1 MHVQKT
7 GCVDGFGSPPVKMT
21 TTTTLEKLFLQIFE
35 RKDWIIEQV
44 QQQADAYTQQLAS
57 RLLIDGITPPPW
69 LLNPNFKSIS
79 LNPNELEKEEIISR
93 LLLQPSRDSVPYSS
107 AGFSRYYRPVV
118 AGGNGQLS
126 TEMCM
131 ETHSRNQ
138 GRNVSNEPPT
148 TLECR
153 NNDTGRSLNCVTEQD
168 DSVNSPQNE
177 TDARISSIYAAPDT
191 SLARIQRSKSRQK
204 ARELRTNAK
213 TAAKSC
219 LSHENRTHI
228 SFSGESITKSDI
240 HEITQ
245 DKCPSE
251 LDKCNHISGA
261 NSVAAEGEGDKGN
274 VGTSYSG
281 PARSGSSYEKPSCL
295 NDHPKTSLSSE
306 KEELDGSILVPPT
319 GKSLEQSG
327 LVNGAMEGINLP
339 DVSLGS
345 YAAKK
350 SITGKTQDTQR
361 QSKLYSGRL
370 TRSRSSVQQTSGINN
385 SPKLGKSSSCN
396 PKEGR
401 GALPISVGN
410 LTHGLDA
417 SDELLD
423 AVEASQMLSDR
434 IGETQAIHSNEG
446 VLKPVIS
453 SNIAA
458 LRDTRSTSGS
468 IKEHLLGANHQENVE
483 MVVGNVP
490 MDEPVVMQ
498 PVNSGIKLDP
508 VTLCAESGGLASRQS
523 SECCMVVKPKQLNF
537 DEMDECDLNGICS
550 PLSKKRKLSGLS
562 GQECY
567 PSKESASSTDHK
579 YSSTFF
585 EQQSPM
591 GMVLSSK
598 SKVARTDPQN
608 NIDECA
614 KDDIMDICSNK
625 NENPVV
631 EEVEHNS
638 TFCLQHDVN
647 VSCEVDLGHK
657 GEESAVYIPEPKNTS
672 LFISSLTKQVNN
684 NSEDCFD
691 NDERIPEQDLGSIK
705 SKEFEVG
712 MNMKLSNLEFNSAKV
727 GTWPWKLQREVE
739 DQPNCFS
746 DSQGFRVH
754 IQRDVIHC
762 DLEVPENDLR
772 SIGESASVLSSE
784 KLHVSHSNGIQSCD
798 KEVDHGMMC
807 DLLEGTESLHKLQAP
822 EATITEVD
830 DDTSE
835 IPYTLEQ
842 FGPTHG
848 LNLIENAADDST
860 YSMAVDVGAANPAS
874 NDEVA
879 VADTMN
885 TERSLPERVSCLG
898 RDRLFSYGSFQCLR
912 NDDKTAVGSD
922 EIMSVYEGF
931 IIDEQVENAGME
943 NAEGEIDFDTL
954 EIPNTTFAR
963 ASILEQICKS
973 ASTQTPLSQFSSTF
987 KQHQIQDL
995 YGLVADGFLEHM
1007 DLGSTMSLEEDSE
1020 KHLRASDSHI
1030 PEVDSA
1036 FPKQQNFDL
1045 LPFSS
1050 TPFCWQSKNHYS
1062 SPVGKFWE
1070 RSASSSGSSEKR
1082 LSSNP
1087 ELTCFPIE
1095 EDPSSNEDSENA
1107 EESDELQESIIS
1119 GVANDVERG
1128 PPIEPVEVRFQ
1139 HPNSVSTE
1147 MKIARRENDEVAV
1160 EIEEGFVSRIKDE
1173 LAEREAPLKSTE
1185 VCSQH
1190 VNPMSIDMKYSDRC
1204 SSYSANK
1211 EVSLKQKPKNHPGIR
1226 ISRYEENRTSSIAT
1240 RASSRG
1246 NVSLQTE
1253 YSKIKSSVR
1262 KGIPRLS
1269 QKEAKRNNIVSNIT
1283 SFIPIVQQKQAAA
1296 VCPGKRDIK
1305 VKALEAAEAA
1315 KRREQE
1321 KENERKMK
1329 KEALK
1334 LERARMEKE
1343 NAREMELN
1351 KKKKQEEQKKKEAD
1365 IAARKRQREEDEKKQ
1380 MAKKRKHVAEARK
1393 EQKLQYEKSRA
1404 GKVEMEK
1411 QHAKNAAIAGN
1422 KKGSDNATENLRQN
1436 RNADERSSQRNDTE
1450 LRTDKNLVSF
1460 VQQVTTVLENF
1471 DASNGGKEKA
1481 TSIVEKSPVK
1491 VGLVRLTSQEN
1502 SYDIS
1507 PYQCSDDE
1515 DEEEDEIPTKKFV
1528 PSWARCHL

>member
-1 MHVQKT
+1 M
-7 GCVDGFGSPPVKMT
+7 
-21 TTTTLEKLFLQIFE
+21 TTLEKLFLQIFE
-35 RKDWIIEQV
+35 RKDGIIQQV
-44 QQQADAYTQQLAS
+44 QQQADSYTQQLAS

-69 LLNPNFKSIS
+69 LLNPNCNSRS
-79 LNPNELEKEEIISR
+79 LNPNDLEKEEIISR
-93 LLLQPSRDSVPYSS
+93 LLLQPSRDSVPYSIG
-107 AGFSRYYRPVV
+107 GFSRYYRPVV

-126 TEMCM
+126 TEICM
-131 ETHSRNQ
+131 ETHAHNQ
-138 GRNVSNEPPT
+138 GHNVSHEPMT
-148 TLECR
+148 MLECR
-153 NNDTGRSLNCVTEQD
+153 NNDTRHSLNCVTEQD

-213 TAAKSC
+213 TAGKSC
-219 LSHENRTHI
+219 LCRENRTHI
-228 SFSGESITKSDI
+228 SFSGDSVSKSEI

-261 NSVAAEGEGDKGN
+261 NSVAAEGKGDKGN
-274 VGTSYSG
+274 VGTSYSSR

-295 NDHPKTSLSSE
+295 NDHRKTSLSPE

-327 LVNGAMEGINLP
+327 LVSGAMEGTGLP

-345 YAAKK
+345 CAAKK
-350 SITGKTQDTQR
+350 SITGKAQDIQR
-361 QSKLYSGRL
+361 QSKLCSGRI
-370 TRSRSSVQQTSGINN
+370 TRSRSSIQQTSGINK

-401 GALPISVGN
+401 DALPISVGDF
-410 LTHGLDA
+410 THGLDA
-417 SDELLD
+417 SNELLD
-423 AVEASQMLSDR
+423 AVETSQVLSVR
-434 IGETQAIHSNEG
+434 IGETQAINSNEG

-458 LRDTRSTSGS
+458 LRVTRSRSGS
-468 IKEHLLGANHQENVE
+468 IKEHLLGANHQENIE
-483 MVVGNVP
+483 MVVGNAP

-498 PVNSGIKLDP
+498 PVNYGIKLDP
-508 VTLCAESGGLASRQS
+508 VTLCSESGGLASRQS
-523 SECCMVVKPKQLNF
+523 PECCMIVKPKQLNF
-537 DEMDECDLNGICS
+537 DETDECDLNGICS

-579 YSSTFF
+579 YNSTSF

-591 GMVLSSK
+591 GMVISSK
-598 SKVARTDPQN
+598 SKAARTRSQS

-614 KDDIMDICSNK
+614 TDEIVNIRLDR
-625 NENPVV
+625 NENSMVDD
-631 EEVEHNS
+631 VEHYS
-638 TFCLQHDVN
+638 TFPLHHDVD

-657 GEESAVYIPEPKNTS
+657 GEESAVYIPESENPKS
-672 LFISSLTKQVNN
+672 LFISSLTKQVNKE
-684 NSEDCFD
+684 SEDCFD
-691 NDERIPEQDLGSIK
+691 NEERIPEQDLGSIK

-712 MNMKLSNLEFNSAKV
+712 MNMKLSNLNSAKV
-727 GTWPWKLQREVE
+727 GTWPWELQREVE
-739 DQPNCFS
+739 DQPICFS
-746 DSQGFRVH
+746 DSQGCRVH
-754 IQRDVIHC
+754 VQRDAIHC
-762 DLEVPENDLR
+762 DSEVPEKNLR
-772 SIGESASVLSSE
+772 SIGETASVLSSE
-784 KLHVSHSNGIQSCD
+784 KIHVSHSSGIQSCD
-798 KEVDHGMMC
+798 KEVQHGMMC
-807 DLLEGTESLHKLQAP
+807 DLPEGTESLHKLQAP

-842 FGPTHG
+842 SGPTHV
-848 LNLIENAADDST
+848 LNLIEDAADEST
-860 YSMAVDVGAANPAS
+860 YSLAVDVGAANLAS

-879 VADTMN
+879 VADNIN

-912 NDDKTAVGSD
+912 NDDKYAVDSD

-943 NAEGEIDFDTL
+943 NDEGEIDFDSM
-954 EIPNTTFAR
+954 EIPSTTFAR

-987 KQHQIQDL
+987 KQHQIPDL
-995 YGLVADGFLEHM
+995 CGFMADGFLDHM
-1007 DLGSTMSLEEDSE
+1007 DLGNTMSLEEDSK

-1030 PEVDSA
+1030 TEVDSA
-1036 FPKQQNFDL
+1036 FSKQQNFDL

-1095 EDPSSNEDSENA
+1095 EDPSSNEESENA

-1119 GVANDVERG
+1119 GVANDVEGG
-1128 PPIEPVEVRFQ
+1128 PPIEPVEVCFQ
-1139 HPNSVSTE
+1139 HPITVSTE
-1147 MKIARRENDEVAV
+1147 MKIARRENDEEVAV
-1160 EIEEGFVSRIKDE
+1160 EIEEGFVSRIKDD
-1173 LAEREAPLKSTE
+1173 LAERKAPLKSTE

-1190 VNPMSIDMKYSDRC
+1190 VNPMSTNMKYSDRC

-1211 EVSLKQKPKNHPGIR
+1211 EVSLKQKPANHSGIKV
-1226 ISRYEENRTSSIAT
+1226 SRYEENRTSSIAT

-1253 YSKIKSSVR
+1253 YSKIKSMR
-1262 KGIPRLS
+1262 KGIPRVS
-1269 QKEAKRNNIVSNIT
+1269 QKEAKGGNIVSSIR

-1351 KKKKQEEQKKKEAD
+1351 KKKQQEEKKKKEAD
-1365 IAARKRQREEDEKKQ
+1365 IAARKRQREEDERKQ

-1404 GKVEMEK
+1404 GK
-1411 QHAKNAAIAGN
+1411 
-1422 KKGSDNATENLRQN
+1422 
-1436 RNADERSSQRNDTE
+1436 
-1450 LRTDKNLVSF
+1450 
-1460 VQQVTTVLENF
+1460 
-1471 DASNGGKEKA
+1471 
-1481 TSIVEKSPVK
+1481 
-1491 VGLVRLTSQEN
+1491 
-1502 SYDIS
+1502 
-1507 PYQCSDDE
+1507 
-1515 DEEEDEIPTKKFV
+1515 
-1528 PSWARCHL
+1528 